1 MKLGRGRGLFRGGAG
16 EDSVLFLFF
25 FFFLKKVD
33 KKTTKE
39 LRLKTWDH
47 IGPRKGNFG
56 V

>member
-1 MKLGRGRGLFRGGAG
+1 MGQERTVFY
-16 EDSVLFLFF
+16 FF

-33 KKTTKE
+33 EKKIKE

-47 IGPRKGNFG
+47 IGPRKGNCR

>member
-16 EDSVLFLFF
+16 EDSVLFF

-33 KKTTKE
+33 EKKIKE

-47 IGPRKGNFG
+47 IGPRKGNCG

>member
-1 MKLGRGRGLFRGGAG
+1 MGQERTVFY
-16 EDSVLFLFF
+16 FF

-33 KKTTKE
+33 EKKIKE

-47 IGPRKGNFG
+47 IGPRKGNCG

>member
-16 EDSVLFLFF
+16 EDSVLFF

-33 KKTTKE
+33 EKIKE

-47 IGPRKGNFG
+47 IGPRKGNCG